1 MRRLAGAIGASGSVS
16 VFRPSL
22 QPRRLSSCGGW
33 AGGKWI
39 GGLARL
45 QGMGHEQDEFADF
58 YRASRDSCLR
68 AVTAVVGD
76 CRLAEELVAEA
87 FTRAWMSWGKVRRH
101 AAPRAWVVRTALN
114 LGVSWWRRR
123 RREVPLA
130 DHDAAAP
137 GGTSGGVDPALLAAL
152 RRLPARQRE
161 VLALRI
167 FLDLDT
173 ETTAKVIGIAPGTV
187 MAHLSRAVAALR
199 RDTNTTE
206 VIR

>member
-1 MRRLAGAIGASGSVS
+1 MR
-16 VFRPSL
+16 
-22 QPRRLSSCGGW
+22 
-33 AGGKWI
+33 
-39 GGLARL
+39 
-45 QGMGHEQDEFADF
+45 HEQDEFADF

-68 AVTAVVGD
+68 AVTAAVGD
-76 CRLAEELVAEA
+76 RELAEEQVAEA
-87 FTRAWMSWGKVRRH
+87 FARAWTSWGKVRRH

-130 DHDAAAP
+130 DHDAVVAAGP
-137 GGTSGGVDPALLAAL
+137 GEGVDPTLIAAL

-161 VLALRI
+161 VVALRI

-173 ETTAKVIGIAPGTV
+173 ETTAKVMGIAPGTV

-199 RDTNTTE
+199 RDLPPTDTDTRAAE
-206 VIR
+206 VLR

>member
-1 MRRLAGAIGASGSVS
+1 
-16 VFRPSL
+16 
-22 QPRRLSSCGGW
+22 
-33 AGGKWI
+33 
-39 GGLARL
+39 
-45 QGMGHEQDEFADF
+45 MGHEQDEFAEF

-76 CRLAEELVAEA
+76 RELAEEQVAEA
-87 FTRAWMSWGKVRRH
+87 FARAWTAWGKVRRH

-123 RREVPLA
+123 HREVPLA
-130 DHDAAAP
+130 DHDAAVPADT
-137 GGTSGGVDPALLAAL
+137 GDGVDPALIVAL

-173 ETTAKVIGIAPGTV
+173 ETTAKVLGIAPGTV

-199 RDTNTTE
+199 RDVPPANTHTNAAE
-206 VIR
+206 VTR

>member
-1 MRRLAGAIGASGSVS
+1 
-16 VFRPSL
+16 
-22 QPRRLSSCGGW
+22 
-33 AGGKWI
+33 
-39 GGLARL
+39 
-45 QGMGHEQDEFADF
+45 MGHAQDEFADF
-58 YRASRDSCLR
+58 YRASRDSCLK
-68 AVTAVVGD
+68 AVTAITGD
-76 CRLAEELVAEA
+76 PELAEDLLAEA
-87 FTRAWMSWGKVRRH
+87 FARAWTSWGKVRRH

-130 DHDAAAP
+130 DHDAAVPAGP
-137 GGTSGGVDPALLAAL
+137 ADGTAVDPTLIAAL

-187 MAHLSRAVAALR
+187 TAHLSRAVATLR
-199 RDTNTTE
+199 RDLQPTRTDTE